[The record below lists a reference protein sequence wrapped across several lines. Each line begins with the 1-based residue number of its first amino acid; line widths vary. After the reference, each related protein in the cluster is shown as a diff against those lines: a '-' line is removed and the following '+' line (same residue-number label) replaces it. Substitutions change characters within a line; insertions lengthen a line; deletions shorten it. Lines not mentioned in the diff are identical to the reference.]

1 MVKLRENLFVWLTVI
16 LLAGFCHV
24 ESAVSADS
32 PVDNLM
38 RVLPDNV
45 VGFGG
50 GSGCDYLK
58 PAFEKSILG
67 RIWNDPEMQS
77 FYHAIKEQI
86 TAKVNQAGNP
96 AIGGVVNDVLE
107 ALQLAISRPVVIGA
121 AGKESKDG
129 VGVYGFLLLEAG
141 VKKERITAAIA
152 KLEGRA
158 GDEIV
163 DVKIGAYTM
172 HGPKD
177 AGDVPGYWGWVGN
190 YFVFALN
197 DGEGLAIKYLKNP
210 RSGSTYL
217 SNVPATGDAMA
228 MYVDFQKMADLVKQI
243 ASHENSDMGGRI
255 TAVLKELGL
264 SNVRNAKFRAGFAGA
279 DVVGDELLEV
289 EGPRTGLPG
298 CLKPIDIFLFDA
310 VDARAV
316 SAGAV
321 NIDVALLSETVM
333 NAVKTAAPNEIS
345 SDIDQAI
352 SAFEADANV
361 SLCKGL
367 VENLAGPMVAYAMP
381 MGAIAEAPAGGVAF
395 IAKLKDGAGFE
406 KNLTAVGVYA
416 AAKSKGMFQVG
427 SQSQSDG
434 TVVHT
439 WMVAPLMMAQ
449 IMPSWT
455 VLDGRF
461 VLASNINLCI
471 LAAKQATSK
480 DPKSTSLR
488 STEVFTKLTT
498 NLPANLVSFKYT
510 DSRAQFSQL
519 LMAAQ
524 QFWPMA
530 TMMAGQQG
538 VKLPMMLPTFSE
550 IVKDVGPT
558 VNYSW
563 WDSKGL
569 RSHYKGMGIEA
580 SAGGIAGVAVGM
592 AVLMPAL
599 ARVRSLAQRVVSGT
613 NISGLAK
620 ACIMYAN
627 DNEQGRFPP
636 TLEKLIE
643 LDYVS
648 AKQFESRRKPKGFS
662 GPTYIYVVGQTSAMN
677 PGNVL
682 IYENPAYCR
691 EGVNAGFVDAHV
703 EFLKRDDFMRR
714 LEATYK
720 RLGREMPEIKFKD

>member
-1 MVKLRENLFVWLTVI
+1 V
-16 LLAGFCHV
+16 AGFCHV

-32 PVDNLM
+32 PVENLM
-38 RVLPDNV
+38 RVLPDDV
-45 VGFGG
+45 VGFAG

-58 PAFEKSILG
+58 PAFEKSLLG

-77 FYHAIKEQI
+77 FYQTIKGQI
-86 TAKVNQAGNP
+86 IAKVNQAGNP
-96 AIGGVVNDVLE
+96 AIGGVVNDVLD
-107 ALQLAISRPVVIGA
+107 ALQLAMSRPVVIGA

-129 VGVYGFLLLEAG
+129 VGVYGFLVLEAG
-141 VKKERITAAIA
+141 AKKDRIAAAIA
-152 KLEGRA
+152 KLEARG

-177 AGDVPGYWGWVGN
+177 PGGVPGYWGWVGN

-197 DGEGLAIKYLKNP
+197 DGEGVGIKYLKNP

-217 SNVPATGDAMA
+217 SNVGGTGDAMA
-228 MYVDFQKMADLVKQI
+228 MYVDFQKMAELVKQA
-243 ASHENSDMGGRI
+243 ASHEDSDAAERI

-264 SNVRNAKFRAGFAGA
+264 SNVRNVKVRAGFAGA
-279 DVVGDELLEV
+279 DVVGDELLEI
-289 EGPRTGLPG
+289 EGPRTGLAA
-298 CLKPIDIFLFDA
+298 CLKAIDISLFDA
-310 VDARAV
+310 VDARAI
-316 SAGAV
+316 SAGAA
-321 NIDVALLSETVM
+321 NIDAALVGETVM
-333 NAVKTAAPNEIS
+333 NAVKMAAPKKVS
-345 SDIDQAI
+345 SGIDEAI

-361 SLCKGL
+361 SLSKGL
-367 VENLAGPMVAYAMP
+367 VQNLAGPMVGYAMP
-381 MGAIAEAPAGGVAF
+381 MGVVAEAPAGGFVF
-395 IAKLKDGAGFE
+395 VAKLKDGAAFE
-406 KNLTAVGVYA
+406 KNLTAIGAYA
-416 AAKSKGMFQVG
+416 AAKTKGMFQAG
-427 SQSQSDG
+427 SQKQGDG
-434 TVVHT
+434 TIVHT

-449 IMPSWT
+449 IMPSWM

-461 VLASNINLCI
+461 VLASNINLCS

-480 DPKSTSLR
+480 ERKKTSLR

-550 IVKDVGPT
+550 IVKDMGPT
-558 VNYSW
+558 VSYSW

-569 RSHYKGMGIEA
+569 RSRYKGAGIESSAAGIAGAALGMGI
-580 SAGGIAGVAVGM
+580 
-592 AVLMPAL
+592 LMPAL
-599 ARVRSLAQRVVSGT
+599 ARVQTLSERIVSGT
-613 NISGLAK
+613 NISGLVK
-620 ACIMYAN
+620 ASLVYAN
-627 DNEQGRFPP
+627 DTKDGKFPAS
-636 TLEKLIE
+636 LEKLVQYE
-643 LDYVS
+643 YCS
-648 AKQFESRRKPKGFS
+648 PKQLESRLKPKGFS
-662 GPTYIYVVGQTSAMN
+662 GPSYIYIAGQTPAME
-677 PGNVL
+677 PGNIL